1 VFSVSYDR
9 LLRKAAQTSSSPF
22 ILKRDIFTIQ
32 MRRQNMSSTA
42 VGIPPISFHR
52 AEKDLPFV
60 PYQDG
65 VMFQLLQVNIE
76 AGLWVVRVRAE
87 PGATFQRHKH
97 TGEVLAFTLSG
108 SWRYLEYPEVNTAGS
123 YLFEPAGAIHTL
135 HVPDSNDQI
144 TDIWF
149 AIRGANLDLDG
160 NGNVETVLDAGTVL
174 EIYRS
179 QCSAAGHPAPDVIG
193 A

>member
-1 VFSVSYDR
+1 MSVE
-9 LLRKAAQTSSSPF
+9 AA
-22 ILKRDIFTIQ
+22 
-32 MRRQNMSSTA
+32 
-42 VGIPPISFHR
+42 GIVPASFHR
-52 AEKDLPFV
+52 AEQDLPFV

-87 PGATFQRHKH
+87 PGVTFQRHKH
-97 TGEVLAFTLSG
+97 TGQVLAFTLSG

-149 AIRGANLDLDG
+149 AVTGANLDLDG
-160 NGNVETVLDAGTVL
+160 DGNVETVLDAGTVL
-174 EIYRS
+174 EIYRT
-179 QCSAAGHPAPDVIG
+179 QCLANGHPAPDVIG